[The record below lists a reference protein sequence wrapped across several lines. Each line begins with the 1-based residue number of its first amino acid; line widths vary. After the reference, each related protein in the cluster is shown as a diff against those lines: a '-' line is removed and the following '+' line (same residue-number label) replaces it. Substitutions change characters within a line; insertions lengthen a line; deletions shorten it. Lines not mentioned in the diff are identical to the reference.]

1 MGGARRFGDH
11 RAMSW
16 IVTGMAIAVAVAA
29 VVWALRQKRRGS
41 VAAATAPPPDAPA
54 PPTPAPGP
62 VEAPAVAPRAA
73 RASTTP
79 PASPSPRAAHASPP
93 PPATAPPARS
103 PRPHPVL
110 DSPADEALAWLAGLT
125 EEVARGATLP
135 ATPPADV
142 PATAAATFQAL
153 GRVAARLDEMT
164 RARAHIVAT
173 ERDLERA
180 RKMYRSILPLASVGK
195 HGQMRFAGAST
206 PAAETG
212 GDWWTYRKLTGER
225 LLVAVGD
232 ATGHGV
238 YSAMIGCAAHGAVE
252 ALSLVGEERMTPRS
266 LLDAI
271 NAAIRVPGADRA
283 AMTCFA
289 ALFDPGGTISFA
301 NASHMLPLRC
311 ATDAGGAI
319 TKVTALVPAQTQ
331 NLDDDSDVYA
341 SEITEGVHRLAPGE
355 LVVLFTDGLTD
366 RRDPAGRAFGHR
378 RLQQALL
385 GARYPGGVD
394 ALAALRDSLLAEIT
408 RFADG
413 VPADDDVTLI
423 LCAREPS

>member
-180 RKMYRSILPLASVGK
+180 RKMLPIDPAAGERRQARPDAVRRRVDPPPPRPAATGGPTASSPASACWSRSATPPVT
-195 HGQMRFAGAST
+195 AST
-206 PAAETG
+206 
-212 GDWWTYRKLTGER
+212 
-225 LLVAVGD
+225 
-232 ATGHGV
+232 
-238 YSAMIGCAAHGAVE
+238 
-252 ALSLVGEERMTPRS
+252 
-266 LLDAI
+266 
-271 NAAIRVPGADRA
+271 
-283 AMTCFA
+283 
-289 ALFDPGGTISFA
+289 
-301 NASHMLPLRC
+301 
-311 ATDAGGAI
+311 
-319 TKVTALVPAQTQ
+319 
-331 NLDDDSDVYA
+331 
-341 SEITEGVHRLAPGE
+341 
-355 LVVLFTDGLTD
+355 
-366 RRDPAGRAFGHR
+366 RR
-378 RLQQALL
+378 
-385 GARYPGGVD
+385 
-394 ALAALRDSLLAEIT
+394 
-408 RFADG
+408 
-413 VPADDDVTLI
+413 
-423 LCAREPS
+423 